1 MLEPGNDLGDSGH
14 MAITRIDLD
23 DDLLDEA
30 MRLMGAATK
39 DDAVN
44 TALREYVQRARR
56 TAAATRL
63 LERGQRGDFDD
74 AESARR
80 KARQESEPR

>member
-1 MLEPGNDLGDSGH
+1 

-23 DDLLDEA
+23 DDVLDEA

-39 DDAVN
+39 DEAVN

-56 TAAATRL
+56 VAAATRL
-63 LERGQRGDFDD
+63 LERGQRGDFDA
-74 AESARR
+74 AEGARDTAKR
-80 KARQESEPR
+80 EHRRP